1 MARRR
6 TPYRAV
12 YSPSAPYLHSH
23 RGGREI
29 SPSRGIVRFATLFP
43 PGVNERGS
51 DPCVAPT
58 IRCILGSRRSSRAYR
73 TGWWLLLKTEVLRAL
88 SVVRPTGAPRAAR
101 MWEC

>member
-29 SPSRGIVRFATLFP
+29 SPSRGIVRFATLLP
-43 PGVNERGS
+43 PGVSERGS
-51 DPCVAPT
+51 DPCVTPQ
-58 IRCILGSRRSSRAYR
+58 IRCILGSRRSNR
-73 TGWWLLLKTEVLRAL
+73 TH
-88 SVVRPTGAPRAAR
+88 GA
-101 MWEC
+101 C